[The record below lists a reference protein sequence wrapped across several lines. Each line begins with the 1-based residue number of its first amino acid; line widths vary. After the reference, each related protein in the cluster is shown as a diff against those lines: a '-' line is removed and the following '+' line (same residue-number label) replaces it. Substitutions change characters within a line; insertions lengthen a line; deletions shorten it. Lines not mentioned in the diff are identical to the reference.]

1 MNLKEKLT
9 AKLNKLNARRDELMA
24 SIVDEENK
32 ETRAA
37 MGATLTALKEDI
49 AEVEE
54 MLAQV
59 DEPAGA
65 EGASAEGAEGAE
77 GRGLSVVGTMQTRN
91 AKTDEGT
98 GSLEYRKA
106 FKDYMATGKMTKR
119 ADETTGTADVGVV
132 IPENLVNKILEKF
145 EELGTIYNLVTHT
158 AFAVGQSIPTDSVK
172 PTATWVAEGASSD
185 AQKKG
190 LGALITFAAYK
201 LRCEIRFTEEVSVM
215 TLSAFEALFVKQ
227 VGEAMLR
234 AKEQAIISGDGN
246 GKPTGILTGEVP
258 EGQAIEVPA
267 LTYAALCDAEAAL
280 PEEYEANA
288 KWAMTKKMFMKFIA
302 MVDDKK
308 QPIARVNYG
317 IDGKP
322 ERYLLGREVI
332 CTRAM
337 ANQSVDAMIYD
348 FSDYILNTNYNLGIK
363 HAQDWDN
370 EDHKTKAV
378 EACDGKSI
386 DNGSLV
392 TLKVTA

>member
-1 MNLKEKLT
+1 MTLKEKLN
-9 AKLNKLNARRDELMA
+9 AKLNKLNARRDELMK

-32 ETRAA
+32 ENRAA

-54 MLAQV
+54 MLANI
-59 DEPAGA
+59 DEPAA
-65 EGASAEGAEGAE
+65 ASGDPADPADPDA
-77 GRGLSVVGTMQTRN
+77 RGKLSVVGTMHTRN
-91 AKTDEGT
+91 TETETGT
-98 GSLEYRKA
+98 GSMEYRKA
-106 FKDYMATGKMTKR
+106 FQQFIATGKMEER
-119 ADETTGTADVGVV
+119 DTTNTTDVGVV

-158 AFAVGQSIPTDSVK
+158 AFAVGQAIPVDGIK
-172 PTATWVAEGASSD
+172 PVATWVAEGAGSE

-190 LGALITFAAYK
+190 ITGKIVFAAYK
-201 LRCEIRFTEEVSVM
+201 LRCEVRLSEEVATM
-215 TLSAFEALFVKQ
+215 ALPAFEALFVKQ

-258 EGQAIEVPA
+258 EGQAIEGA
-267 LTYAALCDAEAAL
+267 LSYKLLCDAEAAV
-280 PEEYEANA
+280 PEEYESTA
-288 KWAMTKKMFMKFIA
+288 KWAMTKKQFMAFVG
-302 MVDDKK
+302 MVDSQK
-308 QPIARVNYG
+308 QPIARTNYG

-322 ERYLLGREVI
+322 ERYLLGREVVI
-332 CTRAM
+332 TRAM
-337 ANQSVDAMIYD
+337 AGQTVDAIIYD

-378 EACDGKSI
+378 ESCDGKSI

>member
-9 AKLNKLNARRDELMA
+9 AKLNKLTSRRDELMA

-54 MLAQV
+54 MLANI
-59 DEPAGA
+59 DEPAAASGEPAA
-65 EGASAEGAEGAE
+65 EGSE

-91 AKTDEGT
+91 TETETGT
-98 GSLEYRKA
+98 GSMEYRKA
-106 FKDYMATGKMTKR
+106 FQNFIATGNMEKR
-119 ADETTGTADVGVV
+119 DTTNTTDVGVV
-132 IPENLVNKILEKF
+132 IPENLVDKILEKF
-145 EELGTIYNLVTHT
+145 EELGTIYNLVSHT
-158 AFAVGQSIPTDSVK
+158 AFAVGQAIPVDGIK
-172 PTATWVAEGASSD
+172 PVATWVAEGAGST

-190 LGALITFAAYK
+190 ITGKIVFAAYK
-201 LRCEIRFTEEVSVM
+201 LRCEVRLSEEVANM
-215 TLSAFEALFVKQ
+215 ALPAFEALFVKQ

-258 EGQAIEVPA
+258 EGQAIEGA
-267 LTYAALCDAEAAL
+267 LSYKLLVDAEAAL
-280 PEEYEANA
+280 PEEYEAGA
-288 KWAMTKKMFMKFIA
+288 KWAMTKKQFMAFIG
-302 MVDDKK
+302 MVDAQK

-322 ERYLLGREVI
+322 ERYLLGREVVI
-332 CTRAM
+332 TRAM
-337 ANQSVDAMIYD
+337 AGQAVDAIIYD
-348 FSDYILNTNYNLGIK
+348 FSDYILNSNYNLGIS
-363 HAQDWDN
+363 HAKDWDN

-378 EACDGKSI
+378 ESCDGKSI

-392 TLKVTA
+392 TVKVTA

>member
-1 MNLKEKLT
+1 MTVKEKLE
-9 AKLNKLNARRDELMA
+9 KRLNKLNTRRDELMK
-24 SIVDEENK
+24 SIVDEEDK

-37 MGATLTALKEDI
+37 LGATLTALKEDI
-49 AEVEE
+49 AECEE

-59 DEPAGA
+59 DEPAA

-77 GRGLSVVGTMQTRN
+77 GRGLSVVGTMEKRTE
-91 AKTDEGT
+91 KTDEGT
-98 GSLEYRKA
+98 SSIEYRKA
-106 FKDYMATGKMTKR
+106 FQKYMATGKMEKR
-119 ADETTGTADVGVV
+119 ETTGTTDVGVV

-145 EELGTIYNLVTHT
+145 EELGTIFNLVSHT
-158 AFAVGQSIPTDSVK
+158 AFAVGQAIPVDGVK
-172 PTATWVAEGASSD
+172 PTATWVDEGKGSNAI
-185 AQKKG
+185 KKG
-190 LGALITFAAYK
+190 IGNKIVFAAYK
-201 LRCEIRFTEEVSVM
+201 LRCEVRMTEEVATM
-215 TLSAFEALFVKQ
+215 ALSAFEALFVKQ

-234 AKEQAIISGDGN
+234 AKEQAIISGDGV
-246 GKPTGILTGEVP
+246 GKPTGILTGAVP
-258 EGQAIEVPA
+258 EGQAIEVAA
-267 LTYAALCDAEAAL
+267 LSYQALCDAEAAL
-280 PEEYEANA
+280 PQEYEANA

-302 MVDDKK
+302 MVDERK

-332 CTRAM
+332 CTAAM
-337 ANQSVDAMIYD
+337 ANQPVDAMIYD
-348 FSDYILNTNYNLGIK
+348 FSDYILNSNYNLGIK

-378 EACDGKSI
+378 ESCDGKSI